1 MRIIFEP
8 ETSEE
13 KILAAKYTFN
23 KVPKKGYQ
31 ALLDLLETFISPE
44 VEKEGK
50 CKMCK
55 WDDVNKGCRD
65 RYPCTICIERS
76 VYDADKKYPYFE
88 RKDGR
93 DPWCSLCANGSN
105 GECCSKCI
113 TNSTFYDRRPEFLP
127 IFVVKEDWQ
136 NV

>member
-1 MRIIFEP
+1 MKIIFEP
-8 ETSEE
+8 ETTEE

-44 VEKEGK
+44 VEKEEK
-50 CKMCK
+50 CKKCK
-55 WDDVNKGCRD
+55 WNEINKEHHD
-65 RYPCTICIERS
+65 HYPCVMCIERS
-76 VYDADKKYPYFE
+76 LHEVDKYPYFE

-93 DPWCSLCANGSN
+93 DPWCSLCANRDK
-105 GECCSKCI
+105 GEFCNACMK
-113 TNSTFYDRRPEFLP
+113 NSTFNNRRPEFTP